1 MPLAAQFQDNL
12 MLKPKRPIF
21 KNYAKTLCF
30 CAFFEYQLM
39 SVKHND
45 DVTTISKKHKKIIAE
60 IIDFSLF
67 LIKILIIFRID
78 VRTRNFEVL
87 GRILASILGVL
98 GRSWGRLGASWA
110 PLGPHFGAKVLTRR
124 QPHHPTKKTRKP
136 GVPKSWKIKGRR
148 LGDAWCG
155 DHVKQPIPKKASQ
168 KYCKT
173 LGKTL
178 MA

>member
-1 MPLAAQFQDNL
+1 MPLAAKFQDNL

-21 KNYAKTLCF
+21 KNYAKTMCF

-110 PLGPHFGAKVLTRR
+110 PLRSSWAPLWRQSPYTKAATSPNEKNSKTKGPKIRDRRHEGLALGA
-124 QPHHPTKKTRKP
+124 
-136 GVPKSWKIKGRR
+136 W
-148 LGDAWCG
+148 
-155 DHVKQPIPKKASQ
+155 
-168 KYCKT
+168 
-173 LGKTL
+173 
-178 MA
+178 

>member
-1 MPLAAQFQDNL
+1 
-12 MLKPKRPIF
+12 
-21 KNYAKTLCF
+21 
-30 CAFFEYQLM
+30 M
-39 SVKHND
+39 SVKHKD

-87 GRILASILGVL
+87 ESILASILGFL
-98 GRSWGRLGASWA
+98 GRSWGGLAASLD
-110 PLGPHFGAKVLTRR
+110 PLGPHFGAKVPIRR

-148 LGDAWCG
+148 HGDACVG
-155 DHVKQPIPKKASQ
+155 
-168 KYCKT
+168 T
-173 LGKTL
+173 T
-178 MA
+178 

>member
-1 MPLAAQFQDNL
+1 MPLAAKFQDNL

-21 KNYAKTLCF
+21 KNYAKPLCF

-67 LIKILIIFRID
+67 LIQILIIFRID

-98 GRSWGRLGASWA
+98 GRSWSRLGASWA
-110 PLGPHFGAKVLTRR
+110 LLGPTLAPRSLHEGSHTTQRKKLRNHGSQNQRSAACRPVRGA
-124 QPHHPTKKTRKP
+124 Q
-136 GVPKSWKIKGRR
+136 
-148 LGDAWCG
+148 
-155 DHVKQPIPKKASQ
+155 VKQPIPKKASQ
-168 KYCKT
+168 KYRKT
-173 LGKTL
+173 LGKTQ
-178 MA
+178 MPQT

>member
-1 MPLAAQFQDNL
+1 MFL
-12 MLKPKRPIF
+12 
-21 KNYAKTLCF
+21 

-39 SVKHND
+39 SIKHND

-67 LIKILIIFRID
+67 LIKFLIIFRID

-148 LGDAWCG
+148 HEHVCSGAQ
-155 DHVKQPIPKKASQ
+155 VKQPILKKTS
-168 KYCKT
+168 KRCHKT
-173 LGKTL
+173 LGKTQ
-178 MA
+178 MPQT

>member
-1 MPLAAQFQDNL
+1 MQKHCVFG
-12 MLKPKRPIF
+12 
-21 KNYAKTLCF
+21 
-30 CAFFEYQLM
+30 AFFEYQLM

-45 DVTTISKKHKKIIAE
+45 DVTTISKKHKNITAE

-110 PLGPHFGAKVLTRR
+110 PLRASWAPLWLQSTY
-124 QPHHPTKKTRKP
+124 TKAATQH
-136 GVPKSWKIKGRR
+136 IKKNIKNQRPRNWGRR
-148 LGDAWCG
+148 HGGLGVA
-155 DHVKQPIPKKASQ
+155 V
-168 KYCKT
+168 
-173 LGKTL
+173 GKTHDSRKHS
-178 MA
+178 

>member
-1 MPLAAQFQDNL
+1 MPLAAKFQDNL

-110 PLGPHFGAKVLTRR
+110 PLRASWAPLWRQRR

-148 LGDAWCG
+148 LGG
-155 DHVKQPIPKKASQ
+155 DCVA
-168 KYCKT
+168 T
-173 LGKTL
+173 T
-178 MA
+178 

>member
-1 MPLAAQFQDNL
+1 MPLAAKFQDNL

-87 GRILASILGVL
+87 GRILASISASIWDQVGPQS
-98 GRSWGRLGASWA
+98 GSKSDLGASST
-110 PLGPHFGAKVLTRR
+110 GFGKIF
-124 QPHHPTKKTRKP
+124 RKY
-136 GVPKSWKIKGRR
+136 V
-148 LGDAWCG
+148 A
-155 DHVKQPIPKKASQ
+155 
-168 KYCKT
+168 
-173 LGKTL
+173 
-178 MA
+178 

>member
-1 MPLAAQFQDNL
+1 MPLAAKFQDNL

-39 SVKHND
+39 SVKHKD

-110 PLGPHFGAKVLTRR
+110 PLRASWAPLWRQSPYTKAATPPNEKNSKTTGPKIRDRRHGGLTSG
-124 QPHHPTKKTRKP
+124 
-136 GVPKSWKIKGRR
+136 GV
-148 LGDAWCG
+148 
-155 DHVKQPIPKKASQ
+155 VKQPIPRKASL
-168 KYCKT
+168 KYR
-173 LGKTL
+173 
-178 MA
+178 

>member
-1 MPLAAQFQDNL
+1 MPLAAKFQDNL

-87 GRILASILGVL
+87 GRILASISASICTQVDFQSG
-98 GRSWGRLGASWA
+98 SKWDLGASS
-110 PLGPHFGAKVLTRR
+110 T
-124 QPHHPTKKTRKP
+124 
-136 GVPKSWKIKGRR
+136 S
-148 LGDAWCG
+148 
-155 DHVKQPIPKKASQ
+155 
-168 KYCKT
+168 
-173 LGKTL
+173 LGKNL
-178 MA
+178 RKYDAFA

>member
-1 MPLAAQFQDNL
+1 MQKHCVFG
-12 MLKPKRPIF
+12 
-21 KNYAKTLCF
+21 
-30 CAFFEYQLM
+30 AFFEYQLM

-45 DVTTISKKHKKIIAE
+45 DVTTISKKHKNITAE

-110 PLGPHFGAKVLTRR
+110 PLGPHFGAKVPTRR

-136 GVPKSWKIKGRR
+136 GVPKSEIGGTRAHLWG
-148 LGDAWCG
+148 A
-155 DHVKQPIPKKASQ
+155 
-168 KYCKT
+168 
-173 LGKTL
+173 GKTANSEKSIAKVSQNTGENANGVN

>member
-1 MPLAAQFQDNL
+1 MPLAAKFQDNL

-110 PLGPHFGAKVLTRR
+110 PLRSSWAPLWR
-124 QPHHPTKKTRKP
+124 QSPYTKAATPPNEKNSKTR
-136 GVPKSWKIKGRR
+136 GPKILENQRTAARGRVVWGHGKI
-148 LGDAWCG
+148 AN
-155 DHVKQPIPKKASQ
+155 S
-168 KYCKT
+168 
-173 LGKTL
+173 
-178 MA
+178 